1 LVAILGVAQAES
13 FLAGIRNLLIVRV
26 KNGGSQ
32 PEKNL
37 NASIRF
43 VRSDGITHT
52 VTTALWLFRKNHFL
66 AARATVDLQINEM
79 QLFVLL
85 VRPIADDRV
94 WTYDANVQPVG
105 VLDEGGW
112 KATVSLRSD
121 AIQRQW
127 VTQFIVLPDNSVQFG
142 SPARRFRWEVP
153 VPQPQPVNPP
163 IEGWWRGLD
172 GKEKAKRPKNRGG
185 APLGRQAEIVRRK
198 WTALGC
204 PQPTGKT
211 CDSIAKEVFPRECT
225 RPGSTRQRRA
235 RERVRQVIRRAMD
248 RAT

>member
-1 LVAILGVAQAES
+1 MIAILGVAQAECS
-13 FLAGIRNLLIVRV
+13 LAGIQEILIVRV
-26 KNGGSQ
+26 KNGGNK

-37 NASIRF
+37 NARIQF

-52 VTTALWLFRKNHFL
+52 VTTALWLFRKGHFL
-66 AARATVDLQINEM
+66 AARASVDLEVNQM

-85 VRPIADDRV
+85 VRQIADDRV

-105 VLDEGGW
+105 VLGEGRW
-112 KATVSLRSD
+112 KAAVSVTSD
-121 AIQRQW
+121 AIQRHW
-127 VTQFIVLPDNSVQFG
+127 VTKFLVLPDNSVQFG
-142 SPARRFRWEVP
+142 PPARPFRWAVP
-153 VPQPQPVNPP
+153 VPQSKPVNPP
-163 IEGWWRGLD
+163 IEGWWRGLA
-172 GKEKAKRPKNRGG
+172 GKEKAKKRKNRGG
-185 APLGRQAEIVRRK
+185 APLGRQAEIVRRQ

-211 CDSIAKEVFPRECT
+211 CDNIAKEVFPRECT
-225 RPGSTRQRRA
+225 RPGSIRQRRA